1 MSNEEQHKNVIA
13 GKDNSIK
20 IKGGLE
26 VEGDLTIKGES
37 AGVGGGGSFSEEEM
51 RRLLSAGNVTV
62 PAVEWV
68 AGVEP
73 RDIKEGHIIIE
84 HDLAQLLVADKMN
97 YRSIV
102 LGARI
107 KYDVTP
113 NDSTS
118 YTFSQNGV
126 DTSVDNNTLNI
137 DLLGFRTGEVVTF
150 VNTSSSHP
158 LEIVDANDVVVA
170 TQSGKTTTWSPT
182 ATGAYKYRCQTHPGV
197 MTGNMTVL
205 EGEDTLYEI
214 VGSTRSAANNP
225 GSLNKDAHP
234 EVFTLRY
241 LVAPDGSDSAESEN
255 AAVDCRVTAIGLLGE
270 YAVKNFQMSV
280 KNLLADDA
288 PSWADAPGSLVLD
301 VSERSSSGAED
312 AWTLG
317 RLMAKRR
324 AADTDADGN
333 VVDSPATF
341 THPDRYLI
349 HDNGSGDKD
358 SFELVSGT
366 FAGVASPLVLNGGN
380 TGQTLTDI
388 LQFKAGF
395 EPDFETKSQYTITI
409 RAYNDYTIGAGD
421 TGKYSDLTFTINITD
436 SAWDN
441 APLWQTAPIE
451 INVAEGNDTR
461 SANSG
466 AANNNSINGPLNL
479 RKYLQTVTLSGDSA
493 SDTSPTGNVIN
504 DPPGNTANPNAQQYT
519 FSIIDSD
526 ISGGTLLGSSSAGSN
541 AASTWFSIANGGSG
555 QTGSPWLTF
564 HSDKVDSDG
573 IDWESTGLAWGGN
586 AGTMHHDVTNSF
598 YLTVRANNPLEG
610 KTADKIVRV
619 IVNNDHTD
627 DAPEWTG
634 TGGTTSGSPIHTPEN
649 QTLEFIN
656 LPNQINEGMSATE
669 ILADGQRNTTTFTI
683 DGSLHDGAKFTI
695 NGDYLKFIDAPDF
708 ENPTD
713 VSTAG
718 LAGNDNLYAVK
729 IIATNSKG
737 VGKDDSGGRTTEKV
751 LFIQVDDSTADNT
764 AQFPGGLDLTHT
776 IDEWVVEGTGASAIY
791 TIPAGV
797 ATDHYEIHTNPT
809 IGSNAT
815 PFWLDGNTIK
825 TQGDIDLSI
834 EATTN
839 FNLTIEA
846 VNAVGSTSGREAR
859 TFTIIVQNVLTDE
872 FDMDNPFEFTIE
884 P

>member
-62 PAVEWV
+62 PAVEWTLNN
-68 AGVEP
+68 ETF
-73 RDIKEGHIIIE
+73 DHIEGHINTAAN
-84 HDLAQLLVADKMN
+84 DLAQLLTEGGRN
-97 YRSIV
+97 YRSFVIGGHYGYTITPVGNTDYNFV
-102 LGARI
+102 LGASDLGSDPSLTDA
-107 KYDVTP
+107 KTGDT
-113 NDSTS
+113 
-118 YTFSQNGV
+118 YTFKN
-126 DTSVDNNTLNI
+126 
-137 DLLGFRTGEVVTF
+137 
-150 VNTSSSHP
+150 SSGSHP
-158 LEIVDANDVVVA
+158 LEIVNSSNEVVA
-170 TQSGKTTTWSPT
+170 TQSGEVTTFTPT
-182 ATGAYKYRCQTHPGV
+182 ATGTYTYRCQTHPGA
-197 MTGNMTVL
+197 MTGSIVV
-205 EGEDTLYEI
+205 GQGGDTFFEI
-214 VGSTRSAANNP
+214 VGSTRSASNNP
-225 GSLNKDAHP
+225 GSLDKDDHP
-234 EVFTLRY
+234 EVFSLRFIA
-241 LVAPDGSDSAESEN
+241 APDANDGGDAGTHN
-255 AAVDCRVTAIGLLGE
+255 HCRITAIGLLGVT
-270 YAVKNFQMSV
+270 AVKVCTFNI
-280 KNLLADDA
+280 LDLEADDA
-288 PSWADAPGSLVLD
+288 PSWADAPSSFTVA
-301 VSERSSSGAED
+301 ERDASGNQSV
-312 AWTLG
+312 TLLQH
-317 RLMAKRR
+317 RLLAKRKK
-324 AADTDADGN
+324 ANLDADGN
-333 VVDSPATF
+333 VIDSYPAEF
-341 THPDRYLI
+341 THPDRYEI
-349 HDNGSGDKD
+349 VEGD
-358 SFELVSGT
+358 SAHFELSSDGS
-366 FAGVASPLVLNGGN
+366 SPTVVNGAN
-380 TGQTLTDI
+380 LGQTLTDI
-388 LQFKAGF
+388 LKFKAGF

-421 TGKYSDLTFTINITD
+421 TGKYSDHIFTINISD

-441 APLWQTAPIE
+441 APVWQTESIS
-451 INVAEGNDTR
+451 IGVNEGNDTR

-479 RKYLQTVTLSGDSA
+479 RKYLQTVTLNA
-493 SDTSPTGNVIN
+493 QTGNVIN
-504 DPPGNTANPNAQQYT
+504 DPQVNTANPNAQEYT

-564 HSDKVDSDG
+564 HSNKIDSDG
-573 IDWESTGLAWGGN
+573 IDFETTNAAWGGSSL
-586 AGTMHHDVTNSF
+586 GSSDTF
-598 YLTVRANNPLEG
+598 YMTIRATNPLEG
-610 KTADKIVRV
+610 KSADKTVAFFI
-619 IVNNDHTD
+619 INDHTD

-656 LPNQINEGMSATE
+656 LPNQINEGMSAAD
-669 ILADGQRNTTTFTI
+669 ILANGQRSTTTFTI

-764 AQFPGGLDLTHT
+764 AQFPVSLELAHT
-776 IDEWVVEGTGASAIY
+776 IDEWVEEGTGASAIY

-815 PFWLDGNTIK
+815 PFRLDGNTIK
-825 TQGDIDLSI
+825 TKGVIDLSI

-839 FNLTIEA
+839 FNLIIAA
-846 VNAVGSTSGREAR
+846 VNADGQQGESR
-859 TFTIIVQNVLTDE
+859 TFVITVSNILEDE